1 MHTRSSNGLAR
12 MVTIVPPV
20 KESSMADTASNERQ
34 RKLFKKRF
42 LFGVA
47 IAFLLFLIMDVMGVD
62 NLPLLPSLGIKILI
76 GAAFG
81 FLVGVIIRLWRRFR
95 AKSD

>member
-1 MHTRSSNGLAR
+1 
-12 MVTIVPPV
+12 MVTMVPTV
-20 KESSMADTASNERQ
+20 KEWSMTDTVSSGRQ
-34 RKLFKKRF
+34 RKLFMKRF
-42 LFGVA
+42 LFGAA

-62 NLPLLPSLGIKILI
+62 NLPFLPSLGIKILI

-95 AKSD
+95 AKAD